1 MPFEKSSV
9 LTKVLG
15 KKKLIQSEW
24 ANYNMKLGW
33 DIKQKQYGELTRTER
48 YINNCVLETEFII
61 NVQPVFYCI
70 DTVTIC
76 NSSKIQNL
84 AKSQ

>member
-1 MPFEKSSV
+1 MSKLQHEIGLRYK
-9 LTKVLG
+9 TKT
-15 KKKLIQSEW
+15 IW
-24 ANYNMKLGW
+24 
-33 DIKQKQYGELTRTER
+33 ELTRTER